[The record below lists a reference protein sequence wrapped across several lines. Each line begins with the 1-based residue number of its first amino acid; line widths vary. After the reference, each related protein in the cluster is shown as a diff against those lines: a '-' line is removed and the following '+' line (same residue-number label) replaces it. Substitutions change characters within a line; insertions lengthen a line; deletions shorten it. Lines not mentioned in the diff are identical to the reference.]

1 MGELD
6 FESSA
11 FSRARPPL
19 RFYLLPLILPHN
31 AKKIPKNCRT
41 LLGKYSTVYGYAVI
55 QSTIVAKLIQRF
67 HCSRLGIKTAEN
79 EPAYSRLQ
87 NGPHTHDARLECHVK
102 LTIGQTPSI
111 KVTRCLLDGQH
122 LGMSQSRTQLFP
134 AVMAATDDLCPKRM

>member
-19 RFYLLPLILPHN
+19 RFCLLPLILPHN
-31 AKKIPKNCRT
+31 AKKMLKNCRA
-41 LLGKYSTVYGYAVI
+41 LLVEYSTVYGYAVI
-55 QSTIVAKLIQRF
+55 QSIIVAKLEQRF
-67 HCSRLGIKTAEN
+67 HCSRFGIKTAKN

-87 NGPHTHDARLECHVK
+87 NGPHTHNARLECHVK

-111 KVTRCLLDGQH
+111 KMARCLLDG
-122 LGMSQSRTQLFP
+122 
-134 AVMAATDDLCPKRM
+134 

>member
-1 MGELD
+1 MIGQFSDIGIGKRVKTHLIFLGQAFDCKPRNGEKLLLNHGLRIWRRGRDLNPRHPMGELD

-67 HCSRLGIKTAEN
+67 HCSRLGIKTAKN
-79 EPAYSRLQ
+79 EPAYSRL
-87 NGPHTHDARLECHVK
+87 
-102 LTIGQTPSI
+102 
-111 KVTRCLLDGQH
+111 
-122 LGMSQSRTQLFP
+122 
-134 AVMAATDDLCPKRM
+134 